1 MWAGRQSRDSR
12 GTKLAAV
19 SSCSSFHLFP
29 CNRPHVRDLPADAGE
44 CLHHRD
50 HKQHEECEVDQPP
63 NQAPEG
69 SEEPSNPGDVPK
81 QSRNNCTADMNQYPT
96 NAENDRLHGV
106 KANKGVVFFQ
116 NVKNDATHEWD
127 AGNRRSH
134 VRGQT
139 G

>member
-1 MWAGRQSRDSR
+1 MWAGRQSPDSR

-29 CNRPHVRDLPADAGE
+29 CNRPDVRDLPADAGE

-50 HKQHEECEVDQPP
+50 HKQYEEGEVDQPP
-63 NQAPEG
+63 NQAPQG

-81 QSRNNCTADMNQYPT
+81 QSRNNCTADMNQYPA
-96 NAENDRLHGV
+96 NAKNDRLHRIEPN
-106 KANKGVVFFQ
+106 KAVVFFQ
-116 NVKNDATHEWD
+116 NVKNDSTHKWD
-127 AGNRRSH
+127 ARNRGSH

-139 G
+139 R

>member
-1 MWAGRQSRDSR
+1 MWAGRQSR
-12 GTKLAAV
+12 GTKIAAV
-19 SSCSSFHLFP
+19 SSCSSLHLFP

-116 NVKNDATHEWD
+116 NVKNDSTHKWD
-127 AGNRRSH
+127 AGNRGSH

-139 G
+139 R